1 MGTTTCKDWRPDLPA
16 PALQSSHHRPL
27 PGSSRLYHLQCPPLS
42 SAAPPRGAQPPHCL
56 RAHAMPKSRLIYGTI
71 PTRTA
76 PAAYRPPRVYLRRS
90 RVRSPVNRTDRVAC
104 GCVQVSGARAEA
116 PGGGGCSAARTAATP
131 STTSRPSPAAD
142 GHPSNTT
149 GAGFRRPPVVS
160 GAPARSTSSSWTS
173 LGRSPRLSAP
183 STRA

>member
-1 MGTTTCKDWRPDLPA
+1 MGGPPRRCGAPLARGHTYRNSTSTEVRSTSGPTTTPIHSHCAAGQPGKVPMEVLMGTTTCKDWRPDLPA

-90 RVRSPVNRTDRVAC
+90 RVRSPLNRTDRVAC

-116 PGGGGCSAARTAATP
+116 PGGVQPFLERYA
-131 STTSRPSPAAD
+131 
-142 GHPSNTT
+142 
-149 GAGFRRPPVVS
+149 
-160 GAPARSTSSSWTS
+160 
-173 LGRSPRLSAP
+173 
-183 STRA
+183 